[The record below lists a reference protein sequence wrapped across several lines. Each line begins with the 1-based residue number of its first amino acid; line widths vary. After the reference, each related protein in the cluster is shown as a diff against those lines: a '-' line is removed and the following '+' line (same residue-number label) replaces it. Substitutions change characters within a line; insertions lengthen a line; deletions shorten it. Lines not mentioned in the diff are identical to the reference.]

1 MTKET
6 AEELFNQ
13 GLERYKAGEN
23 AATLI
28 PIFKDICD
36 QSPKVATSWICL
48 SWLYLINKQSTLALK
63 AAQKSVKLNPEDPQ
77 ARINLAIAMLETSQA
92 GVREQVE
99 LAQTLLMVLTDL
111 KAEIMENFEE
121 GIRRRPNWSSLER
134 VKNWILASS

>member
-13 GLERYKAGEN
+13 GLERYKAGED

-28 PIFKDICD
+28 PLFKDVCD
-36 QSPKVATSWICL
+36 QSPKVASSWICL

-77 ARINLAIAMLETSQA
+77 ARINLAIAMLETAQS
-92 GVREQVE
+92 GVREHIQ
-99 LAQTLLMVLTDL
+99 LAHTLLTVLPDL
-111 KAEIMENFEE
+111 KEEIVENFED
-121 GIRRRPNWSSLER
+121 GLRRRPNWASLER
-134 VKNWILASS
+134 VKKWILET

>member
-13 GLERYKAGEN
+13 GLERYKAGED

-48 SWLYLINKQSTLALK
+48 SWLYLINKQPTLALK

-77 ARINLAIAMLETSQA
+77 ARINLAIAMLETSQP
-92 GVREQVE
+92 GVREHIE

-121 GIRRRPNWSSLER
+121 GMRRRPNWASLER
-134 VKNWILASS
+134 VKKWILA